1 MGLSTTRGIQ
11 LTLPKNSWESSMRR
25 GSYFAII
32 TAVMMM
38 VSPYA
43 AIAGSHHDRYS
54 IVSIRVHPGAESR
67 NVLILDQRTGTLC
80 SWSDATGP
88 TLLPAMLQ
96 LGNTG
101 SFARVIHIGR

>member
-1 MGLSTTRGIQ
+1 
-11 LTLPKNSWESSMRR
+11 MRR
-25 GSYFAII
+25 SLYFAVV
-32 TAVMMM
+32 TAVMMII
-38 VSPYA
+38 VGQHA
-43 AIAGSHHDRYS
+43 ATAGSHHDRNG
-54 IVSIRVHPGAESR
+54 IVSIPVHQGAESR
-67 NVLILDQRTGTLC
+67 NVLILDQRTGTLW